1 MLDSKKK
8 QMKLEKKKK
17 KIKFQM
23 YIILVE
29 FLAEERQK
37 HQLLAQR
44 KHQC

>member
-8 QMKLEKKKK
+8 QMKLEKKK